1 MRAGIL
7 IGTAVAALGVV
18 AGVAPAHA
26 EPCPP
31 EICYVPAIPGVPS
44 GVLNMLPQSMGD
56 LPPQLSQ
63 YPGGWGDQRW
73 GGWNQRDS
81 IDIYDTPAPEV
92 PAPAPGT
99 SSGPRFRRAHRD
111 RYRAGVRIG
120 AADIVR
126 MIGYVGVGSVRN
138 PGICPADVLILA
150 QHMVPATVGG

>member
-7 IGTAVAALGVV
+7 IGTAVAALGVI

-92 PAPAPGT
+92 PAPAPG
-99 SSGPRFRRAHRD
+99 D
-111 RYRAGVRIG
+111 
-120 AADIVR
+120 
-126 MIGYVGVGSVRN
+126 
-138 PGICPADVLILA
+138 
-150 QHMVPATVGG
+150 